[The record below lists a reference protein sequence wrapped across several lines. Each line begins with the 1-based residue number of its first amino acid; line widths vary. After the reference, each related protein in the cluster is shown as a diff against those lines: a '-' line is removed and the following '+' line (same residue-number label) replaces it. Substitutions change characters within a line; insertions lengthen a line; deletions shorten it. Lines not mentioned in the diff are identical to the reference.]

1 MFMIGN
7 VDYFGAKIKKIG
19 LKLQEKLQKQ
29 AEICKNKYKNRPN
42 IVNTYTET
50 GLNLSK

>member
-1 MFMIGN
+1 MFMVDN

-29 AEICKNKYKNRPN
+29 AEICKNIYKNRPN
-42 IVNTYTET
+42 IVIKSTKL
-50 GLNLSK
+50 G